1 MGCVRRAKSFL
12 SIFVFLASANF
23 AAAQVTIG
31 TVVNAGSRIQ
41 STSQFYGIAQ
51 GALFAITGKGLGP
64 DPLQQATFPL
74 PTTAGLAGVTVQAS
88 VGGATVDCILVYVS
102 STEVGAILPSNTPLG
117 TGTVTLNNN
126 GVTASKPITVVA
138 AAFGIFTIT
147 QGGYVG
153 QAQAFN
159 VSAADGSTAP
169 NSTSQSVQPG
179 ADVLINGTGLGAITS
194 DETQSGVTDVPI
206 TTIQV
211 YVGTV
216 PATIV
221 SAGRGLCCDGLDPSF
236 PAPEGI
242 AAWDVIRF
250 TIPAGVTGCFIPVVV
265 QIGNMVSNLA
275 TLSIDPSGAACAL
288 IPSILPAALTTQ
300 LAGKA
305 KVMFGAI
312 SLSRGTGMA
321 VNVNKGDA
329 INTTKQ
335 DTGDA
340 SFIGENIPA
349 SMITPQAIFPVNV
362 CTINMFPDPNGN
374 IVHNGTVVVPT
385 PIASV
390 SLDAGATLTVGGPSG
405 KRTIV
410 GLPVPGTSGPY
421 YKGVT
426 FGNTT
431 PGNFYDPG
439 HYTVTGAGGKDV
451 GAFMGSIDV
460 PSTPFVWT
468 NIPSLL
474 TPLDR
479 SKDFTINWTGGIPNT
494 QVTAVGGSG
503 TSAFLCAADVSAGKL
518 TIPSYVLL
526 NLAPTGSSA
535 TSPPG
540 QLTVGN
546 RAVSLFTASGLDL
559 AWVGYGENYTVYLKY
574 Q

>member
-1 MGCVRRAKSFL
+1 MNKMPILAR
-12 SIFVFLASANF
+12 FVCPLLVLAGTAS
-23 AAAQVTIG
+23 AQVTIG
-31 TVVNAGSRIQ
+31 AVVNAGSRIQ
-41 STSQFYGIAQ
+41 NTSQFYGIAQ

-74 PTTAGLAGVTVQAS
+74 PTTDGLGGVTVQAS

-102 STEVGAILPSNTPLG
+102 STEVGAILPSMTPLG
-117 TGTVTLNNN
+117 TGTVTINNN
-126 GVTASKPITVVA
+126 GVTATKAITVVA
-138 AAFGIFTIT
+138 AAFGMFTST
-147 QGGYVG
+147 QEGYAG
-153 QAQAFN
+153 RAMAFN

-169 NSTSQSVQPG
+169 NTTSQSVQPG
-179 ADVLINGTGLGAITS
+179 QDVLLNGTGLGAITS
-194 DETQSGVTDVPI
+194 DETQSGVADVPA
-206 TTIQV
+206 TTVQV
-211 YVGTV
+211 YVGVV
-216 PATIV
+216 PAVVV

-236 PAPEGI
+236 PVPQGI

-288 IPSILPAALTTQ
+288 IPSILPAALTQQ
-300 LAGKA
+300 LTGKPNV
-305 KVMFGAI
+305 KFGSIA
-312 SLSRGTGMA
+312 LSRGTGMA
-321 VNVNKGDA
+321 VNANKGNA

-335 DTGDA
+335 DTGSA
-340 SFIGENIPA
+340 AFIGENIPA
-349 SMITPQAIFPVNV
+349 SMITAEATFPVNA

-374 IVHNGTVVVPT
+374 IVHNGTVVAVPP

-390 SLDAGATLTVGGPSG
+390 SLDAGATLTVSGPSG

-410 GLPVPGTSGPY
+410 GIPVPGTSGPY

-426 FGNTT
+426 FGNST

-439 HYTVTGAGGKDV
+439 HYTVTGTGGKDV
-451 GAFMGSIDV
+451 GAFTGSIDV

-479 SKDFTINWTGGIPNT
+479 SKDLTIKWMGGIPNT

-503 TSAFLCAADVSAGKL
+503 TSAFLCAADVSAGQL

-526 NLAPTGSSA
+526 NL
-535 TSPPG
+535 PPSG
-540 QLTVGN
+540 PPLNSVQLTVGN
-546 RAVSLFTASGLDL
+546 RTVNLFTASGLDL
-559 AWVGYGENYTVYLKY
+559 AWVGYAEDYTVFLKY